1 MITCCYNCPERSV
14 GCHSHCSKY
23 LLAKKEH
30 DQRKAELYAIESAEQ
45 GVVEIVLRGIQKAQ
59 KRRRD
64 TRY

>member
-1 MITCCYNCPERSV
+1 M